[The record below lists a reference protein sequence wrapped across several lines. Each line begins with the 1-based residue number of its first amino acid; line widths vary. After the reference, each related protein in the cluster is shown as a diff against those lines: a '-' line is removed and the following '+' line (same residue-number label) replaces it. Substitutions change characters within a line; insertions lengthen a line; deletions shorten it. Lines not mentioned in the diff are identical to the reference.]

1 MGGKYLDVESE
12 ARPHSQCPHVCLLFL
27 MSNGSAYHVRQGEI
41 PVVRTVFEGSP
52 CEISRRVTKG
62 GDSKMEKIAG
72 VGFPQR
78 SGVSGCTCSSIS

>member
-27 MSNGSAYHVRQGEI
+27 MLNGSAYDVREGEI

-52 CEISRRVTKG
+52 CVSAGLRLWRRPPT
-62 GDSKMEKIAG
+62 
-72 VGFPQR
+72 
-78 SGVSGCTCSSIS
+78 SSSS